1 MTIGIPKALFYW
13 KQPYFWET
21 FFKELGCEP
30 IFSPDTNKEIIEKGV
45 KIADSETCL
54 SVKVLYGHLLFLDGK
69 ADLIF
74 LPRLK
79 KNEFG
84 EYCPK
89 FFGLPDLA
97 NLFLKTPVLSPKIDL
112 TKDTLKEIAF
122 KIGRQLGEKDNLIY
136 DAFQKGLQ
144 VKTLAEEKSKEVY
157 QNKIGSAK
165 KKVVLIGH
173 PYNLYDNYVNMDVK
187 DKLEKLGIEAIF
199 IDEVPILKEDEGS
212 KIKFHWESGKEMLSR
227 AQKIAKEDIAG
238 AIEISAF
245 QCGCDAVI
253 KEFIE
258 REFRQRKIPFLYLL
272 IDEQTAEAGLQTRLE
287 AFADTLNR

>member
-1 MTIGIPKALFYW
+1 M
-13 KQPYFWET
+13 
-21 FFKELGCEP
+21 
-30 IFSPDTNKEIIEKGV
+30 
-45 KIADSETCL
+45 
-54 SVKVLYGHLLFLDGK
+54 
-69 ADLIF
+69 
-74 LPRLK
+74 
-79 KNEFG
+79 
-84 EYCPK
+84 
-89 FFGLPDLA
+89 LPDLA
-97 NLFLKTPVLSPKIDL
+97 NLFLKTPVLSTKIDL

-144 VKTLAEEKSKEVY
+144 VKTLAEEKSKEAY